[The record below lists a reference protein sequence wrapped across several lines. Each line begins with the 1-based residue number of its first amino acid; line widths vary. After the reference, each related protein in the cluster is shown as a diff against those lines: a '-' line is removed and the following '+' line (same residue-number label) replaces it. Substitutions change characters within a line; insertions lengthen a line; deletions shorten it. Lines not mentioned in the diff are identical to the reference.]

1 MKFEENGRLVKIAV
15 VGLGGRGRGWVSAF
29 TDMAD
34 VQVVGICDVI
44 QERLDMTLELIRE
57 HGGKQDVFAAT
68 DYNELFK
75 REEIEAI
82 VNCTSWQVHH
92 RVTIAALEAGKHVA
106 MEVGGA
112 NSIQECWDMVRAAER
127 SGKFC
132 MPMANCCYGREEMTL
147 MKMAKEGRFGE
158 VVHCQGGY
166 GHDRRPQVGVGDLE
180 KHYRQINFH
189 KRNGELYPMH
199 AIGYISKILGINRGN
214 RMLSL
219 VTVSSKAVGQH
230 EWYLKNRPD
239 SRFVNERVNE
249 GDIVNT
255 LIKCANGET
264 ILLTHDCTLPRP
276 YSRMGRIQGTKGLWM
291 EDKAQYYLED
301 DSNFTEERATW
312 HDFEE
317 AMEQHEPQLWKD
329 FRASDRTGTHGGMD
343 YLVGRAFVEAL
354 QDGAIP
360 PVDVYDA
367 ALWTALTCLSE
378 DSISVGGYVAVPDF
392 TNGRWMDRGDDVC
405 TTDYSLDK

>member
-1 MKFEENGRLVKIAV
+1 MDFKENGRVVKLGII
-15 VGLGGRGRGWVSAF
+15 GLGGRGRGWATAF

-34 VQVVGICDVI
+34 VEVVALCDVLE
-44 QERLDMTLELIRE
+44 ERLSMTVEMIRE
-57 HGGKQDVFAAT
+57 HGGEQEIFCTT
-68 DYNELFK
+68 DYKELLA
-75 REEIEAI
+75 REDVEAV

-92 RVTIAALEAGKHVA
+92 RVSIASLEAGKHVA

-112 NSIQECWDMVRAAER
+112 NSVQECWDMIRAAER

-147 MKMAKEGRFGE
+147 MNMCKQGLFGE

-166 GHDRRPQVGVGDLE
+166 GHDRRCQVGVGDLDH
-180 KHYRQINFH
+180 HYRQINFT

-214 RMLSL
+214 RMLSMI
-219 VTVSSKAVGQH
+219 TVSSKAVGQH
-230 EWYLKNRPD
+230 EWYVKNRPD
-239 SRFVNERVNE
+239 TPFVNQRINQ

-255 LIKCANGET
+255 IIKCANGET

-291 EDKAQYYLED
+291 EDKAQYYLEGHP
-301 DSNFTEERATW
+301 NFEGEEHANW
-312 HDFEE
+312 HEFEE
-317 AMEQHEPQLWKD
+317 AMQQYEPQLWKD
-329 FRASDRTGTHGGMD
+329 FAASDKTGTHGGMD

-354 QDGAIP
+354 QQNAIP

-378 DSISVGGYVAVPDF
+378 DSISTGGYVAVPDF

-405 TTDYSLDK
+405 TTDYTLD

>member
-1 MKFEENGRLVKIAV
+1 MNFTENGRLVKIGV
-15 VGLGGRGRGWVSAF
+15 VGLGGRGRGWVTTL

-34 VQVVGICDVI
+34 VQVVGICDVM
-44 QERLDMTLELIRE
+44 QDRLDMTLKEIRE
-57 HGGKQDVFAAT
+57 HGGTHEVFATT
-68 DYNELFK
+68 DYKELFQ

-92 RVTIAALEAGKHVA
+92 RVSIAALEAGKNVA

-112 NSIQECWDMVRAAER
+112 NSTQECWDMVRAAER

-147 MKMAKEGRFGE
+147 MKMAKEGMFGE

-166 GHDRRPQVGVGDLE
+166 GHDRRPQVGRGDELG
-180 KHYRQINFH
+180 HYRQINFH

-214 RMLSL
+214 RMLSMI
-219 VTVSSKAVGQH
+219 TVSSKAVGQH
-230 EWYLKNRPD
+230 DWYLKNRPD

-276 YSRMGRIQGTKGLWM
+276 YSRAGRVQGTRGLWM
-291 EDKAQYYLED
+291 EDKAQYYLEGD
-301 DSNFTEERATW
+301 PNFTEEHATW

-329 FRASDRTGTHGGMD
+329 FRASDKTGTHGGMD

-354 QDGAIP
+354 QQDAIP

-378 DSISVGGYVAVPDF
+378 DSVSTGGYVAVPDF